1 MLTLSEKVCIL
12 KTKNQ
17 SLQLLIAVVLLRFLG
32 LWFSIGMW
40 PEYIM
45 VAFNV

>member
-1 MLTLSEKVCIL
+1 
-12 KTKNQ
+12 
-17 SLQLLIAVVLLRFLG
+17 VVLLCFLG

-40 PEYIM
+40 PEHIM